1 MKACTGVIVDTGRLR
16 NDCWIC
22 DVTVSVT
29 HSRLATEYHSYKSLA
44 HHVIY
49 LFDKVS
55 PRLLPLLVCTAWLL
69 RVFFDP

>member
-1 MKACTGVIVDTGRLR
+1 MKACTGVVVDTGRLR
-16 NDCWIC
+16 M
-22 DVTVSVT
+22 TVGYAMLLYPSPIADWLLDT
-29 HSRLATEYHSYKSLA
+29 TATSPLP

-55 PRLLPLLVCTAWLL
+55 PRLLPLLVCTAWLV